1 MIEVNLLPKEYRKRA
16 TPFHFDKKL
25 MYAGGAVAVVFL
37 LLVSFTIYKKH
48 SINTLDKK
56 IVSIE
61 RQRKALDKDIR
72 LIDNLTDLKQK
83 LLTRMAGIETLDRS
97 RGMWVSILEDL
108 SSRVP
113 ELLWLTDISDEKPK
127 EVKANQRKPI
137 KDRKKNKDKDEAEEK
152 AAPKKQITNVEGYA
166 YTLNSIAS
174 FFIGMM
180 KSEYFDDVELA
191 YAKQEKLDE
200 VSAYKFKISCV
211 VDQQSWL
218 NENFQPEQTLTSP
231 LAEN

>member
-25 MYAGGAVAVVFL
+25 IYAGGAVAVVFL
-37 LLVSFTIYKKH
+37 LLVSFTIFKKH

-83 LLTRMAGIETLDRS
+83 LLTRMTGIETLDRS

-113 ELLWLTDISDEKPK
+113 ELLWLTDIADEKPK
-127 EVKANQRKPI
+127 EVRANQRKPI
-137 KDRKKNKDKDEAEEK
+137 KNKKKDKGEAGEE

-180 KSEYFDDVELA
+180 KSEYVDDVELA
-191 YAKQEKLDE
+191 YAKQEMLDK

>member
-1 MIEVNLLPKEYRKRA
+1 MIEVNLLPREYRKRA

-25 MYAGGAVAVVFL
+25 IYAGGAVAVVFL
-37 LLVSFTIYKKH
+37 LLAGISFYKVH

-61 RQRKALDKDIR
+61 KQRKALDKDIR

-113 ELLWLTDISDEKPK
+113 ELLWLTSVADEKPK
-127 EVKANQRKPI
+127 PVKTNQRKPI
-137 KDRKKNKDKDEAEEK
+137 KDRNKKEDEAAEE
-152 AAPKKQITNVEGYA
+152 AGPAKQITNVEGYA

-174 FFIGMM
+174 FFIGLM
-180 KSEYFDDVELA
+180 KSDYFDDVELA
-191 YAKQEKLDE
+191 FAKQEMLDD

-218 NENFQPEQTLTSP
+218 DNNFQPEQTLTSP